1 MLVQFSVTNF
11 RNFRDTATLDLSEAK
26 ITEFPEH
33 LYRSSDGLGVLP
45 MAALYGPNG
54 SGKSNFLKAIWYL
67 RSLVLEGTSHREDFP
82 CFCFDDECRRSPVE
96 FDMLFRIGE
105 DEYEYQLKLLQNSVL
120 EENLFGR
127 SLDDDSFDVLFDRD
141 QDGVF
146 LCEAWEH
153 TDVSLLSDETPLLY
167 FLGTRVKDSQ
177 IHAVLTYFRNMIFF
191 SSDAPDI
198 TYIEEVLQTADLK
211 ESLVSHLKT
220 LCPDIADIR
229 ETSKT
234 VILTHINSGNSVQL
248 PWKEE
253 STGTRQLISLLSCM
267 LCAKKQKALLLA
279 DDPEIHLHPKVL
291 GYLYRLASASDNQTE
306 GAQLLTAT
314 HENSNMNNR
323 IFRRDEIWLTAR
335 EEDGS
340 SSLYILALF
349 LKENGE
355 KVRKDETYFKQYLEG
370 RYGADP
376 SDGTW

>member
-1 MLVQFSVTNF
+1 MLIQFSVTNF

-82 CFCFDDECRRSPVE
+82 CFCFDDDRRRSPME

-105 DEYEYQLKLLQNSVL
+105 DEYEYQLKLLQNAVL

-127 SLDDDSFDVLFDRD
+127 SLDDASFDVLFDRD

-153 TDVSLLSDETPLLY
+153 TDVSLLTDETPLLY
-167 FLGTRVKDSQ
+167 FLGTKVKDPQ
-177 IHAVLTYFRNMIFF
+177 INAVLTYFRNMIFF

-198 TYIEEVLQTADLK
+198 TYIEEVLQSADLK
-211 ESLVSHLKT
+211 ESLVNHLQI
-220 LCPDIADIR
+220 LCSDIIGIR
-229 ETSKT
+229 ETAEA
-234 VILTHINSGNSVQL
+234 ILLTHKNSGNSVQL
-248 PWKEE
+248 PWEEE

-291 GYLYRLASASDNQTE
+291 GYLYRLASASNNQAE

>member
-1 MLVQFSVTNF
+1 MLIQFSVTNF

-45 MAALYGPNG
+45 MTAFYGPNG

-67 RSLVLEGTSHREDFP
+67 RSLILEGTSPGKDFP
-82 CFCFDDECRRSPVE
+82 CFCFDNSCRRSPME

-105 DEYEYQLKLLQNSVL
+105 DEYEYQLKLLQNVVL

-127 SLDDDSFDVLFDRD
+127 SLEDASFDVLFDRD

-146 LCEAWEH
+146 LCEVWEN
-153 TDVSLLSDETPLLY
+153 TDVSLLTDEMPLLY
-167 FLGTRVKDSQ
+167 FLGTHIKDPQ
-177 IHAVLTYFRNMIFF
+177 IHDILTYFQNMIFF
-191 SSDAPDI
+191 SSDTPDAAYIQEVLQSAVLKKSLLRHLKTICPDI
-198 TYIEEVLQTADLK
+198 T
-211 ESLVSHLKT
+211 
-220 LCPDIADIR
+220 DIR
-229 ETSKT
+229 ESAKS
-234 VILTHINSGNSVQL
+234 ILLTHKNSGTSVQIL
-248 PWKEE
+248 WEEE
-253 STGTRQLISLLSCM
+253 SIGTRQIILLLSYI
-267 LCAKKQKALLLA
+267 LLAKKQKALLLA
-279 DDPEIHLHPKVL
+279 DDPEIHLHPKVM
-291 GYLYRLASASDNQTE
+291 GYLYRLAADTDNQNE
-306 GAQLLTAT
+306 GAQMLSAT

-340 SSLYILALF
+340 SSLYTLALF